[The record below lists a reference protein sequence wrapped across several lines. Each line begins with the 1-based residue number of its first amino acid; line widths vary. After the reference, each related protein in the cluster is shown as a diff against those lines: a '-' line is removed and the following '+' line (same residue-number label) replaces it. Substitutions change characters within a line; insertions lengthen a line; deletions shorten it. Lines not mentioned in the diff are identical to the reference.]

1 MEGGVV
7 KSGLKLSVFVAV
19 LALLAGARPA
29 LADIYTYKD
38 ERGVVHFTNMPN
50 GDKRFKLL
58 RKEEGAPN
66 PGLPVVGTPGAAS
79 SWMPSIAD
87 MKRYAQ
93 IIETTARSHGVEPAL
108 VHAVIT
114 AESGYN
120 PRAYSRTGA
129 TGLMQ
134 LMPATAARYGVR
146 NIWDP
151 VENIQ
156 GGVRYLKDL
165 IAMFNGNLEL
175 AVAAYNAGENA
186 VIRHGHRIPP
196 YAETVHYVPKVLG
209 FYKRFQIRLG

>member
-1 MEGGVV
+1 MKHG
-7 KSGLKLSVFVAV
+7 SMLSVV
-19 LALLAGARPA
+19 LTVLGLLAAGPA
-29 LADIYTYKD
+29 IADIYTYKD
-38 ERGVVHFTNMPN
+38 ERGVVHFTNMPS

-58 RKEEGAPN
+58 RREEGVGN
-66 PGLPVVGTPGAAS
+66 PGLPVVGAPGAAS
-79 SWMPSIAD
+79 KWMPPQAD
-87 MKRYAQ
+87 VQRFASA
-93 IIETTARSHGVEPAL
+93 IESAARAHGVEPAL

-120 PRAYSRTGA
+120 PRAYSKAGA

-209 FYKRFQIRLG
+209 FYKRFQSRLS

>member
-1 MEGGVV
+1 MAT
-7 KSGLKLSVFVAV
+7 GLKLSVVIAL

-29 LADIYTYKD
+29 LADIYTFKD

-58 RKEEGAPN
+58 RREEGTPN
-66 PGLPVVGTPGAAS
+66 PGTPVVGTPGAAS
-79 SWMPSIAD
+79 SWMPSIND
-87 MKRYAQ
+87 MKRYAA
-93 IIETTARSHGVEPAL
+93 IVDSAARTHGVDAAL

-114 AESGYN
+114 AESVYN
-120 PRAYSRTGA
+120 PRAYSKAGA

-165 IAMFNGNLEL
+165 ISMFNGNLEL

-209 FYKRFQIRLG
+209 FYKRFQSRLS